1 MPRRSD
7 FLENTRPKNVSL
19 LKKYLSNAHLIVPF
33 FCSCKLWKL
42 LLLETQGVT
51 DFKNFSGKRT
61 KKGLKKVDSERKKI
75 NDQKE
80 CTYIDATV
88 LRLTLANFAEPEEKF
103 ANTCKFSSEED

>member
-1 MPRRSD
+1 M
-7 FLENTRPKNVSL
+7 E
-19 LKKYLSNAHLIVPF
+19 IE
-33 FCSCKLWKL
+33 L

-61 KKGLKKVDSERKKI
+61 KKGLKKVDSEKRKI

-88 LRLTLANFAEPEEKF
+88 LRLTLANFLLRKISQVDKKSHPSLQNLEPKVEYQGEGK
-103 ANTCKFSSEED
+103 TVQICGRIV